1 MKKIIA
7 KLILTVLRWKIIDNV
22 KPTDPS
28 VILFAPH
35 TSFADGFLG
44 KLFFWALGLKH
55 KLIMTDKYFYWW
67 SAPIL
72 KFFGF
77 VPVGSKSSRNAIIDA
92 AKAIKEDGNSILIC
106 PEGHLR
112 AVEDWNPGV
121 YLIAKK
127 AECPVVFAVLD
138 YKNKQGGLL
147 DVMGPEEITWNGIK
161 EKSWDLYSPIQA
173 KHPEKFLLPK

>member
-7 KLILTVLRWKIIDNV
+7 KLILTILRWKVIDNV
-22 KPTDPS
+22 KPTVPC

-44 KLFFWALGLKH
+44 KFFFWSLGLKH

-67 SAPIL
+67 STPFL

-77 VPVGSKSSRNAIIDA
+77 IPVGSKSSRNAILDA
-92 AKAIKEDGNSILIC
+92 AHAIKEDGKSILIC

-112 AVEDWNPGV
+112 AVEEWNPGV

-127 AECPVVFAVLD
+127 AECPIVFSVID
-138 YKNKQGGLL
+138 YKKREGGLIGIL
-147 DVMGPEEITWNGIK
+147 EKEDLEWNWVK
-161 EKSWDLYSPIQA
+161 EKARELYSPEQA
-173 KHPEKFLLPK
+173 KYPEKFVLPK